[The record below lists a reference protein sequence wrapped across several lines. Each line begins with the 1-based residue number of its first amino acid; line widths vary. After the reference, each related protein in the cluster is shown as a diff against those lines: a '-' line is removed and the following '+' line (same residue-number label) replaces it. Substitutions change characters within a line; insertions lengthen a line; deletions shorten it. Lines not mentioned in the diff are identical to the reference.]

1 MPEKSIALGHNRSDR
16 ARNIADRHCLEVDL
30 ARTSNNSIE
39 QTFAAEQYVTDTLT
53 VWISIVQEPDIAA
66 R

>member
-39 QTFAAEQYVTDTLT
+39 QTFAAEQYVTDTLYG
-53 VWISIVQEPDIAA
+53 QEPDIAA